1 MFYSRQDRRKK
12 METQLERVKAK
23 IRRIVITS
31 ESIPHERLS
40 KGREIRDLL
49 TLGIKQLDE
58 GDETGLGKTLK
69 ELKELG
75 VL

>member
-1 MFYSRQDRRKK
+1 

-49 TLGIKQLDE
+49 ILGIKQLDE
-58 GDETGLGKTLK
+58 GDAVGLDRTVK
-69 ELKELG
+69 ELEELG